1 VHNRS
6 SLARLEEDMSEDY
19 SLPTKLIDIHNHIR
33 MDPIG
38 TDADGDPNG
47 DRLIG
52 IMDGLNVQRT
62 LVMGVTYG
70 HNEKTLAAVK
80 KHPQRFVG
88 GAFADP
94 RDGRRAIDEVRK
106 YHAEGFRFVKLFP
119 NFGYYPDDEQF
130 RPFFDVVAELKMAV
144 LSHCGFLFPG
154 PGTAVYYSN
163 PGRFEK
169 LMRTYPDTPFIMA
182 HMGGIDAFLQTIMLA
197 TRLPNAYADFSPGQ
211 GTWVL
216 NVAPAMVATI
226 PANKLMWG
234 SDNYWG
240 IPEQLQANR
249 AALIAANHGPSFE
262 KMFYSNAKE
271 LLQRLG
277 AIPT

>member
-1 VHNRS
+1 
-6 SLARLEEDMSEDY
+6 MSEEF

-33 MDPIG
+33 VEPLGNAAEADPG
-38 TDADGDPNG
+38 GDK
-47 DRLIG
+47 LIE
-52 IMDGLNVQRT
+52 IMDGLNVEHT

-80 KHPQRFVG
+80 KHSQRFVG
-88 GAFADP
+88 GVFADP
-94 RDGRRAIDEVRK
+94 RDGERAMDEVRK

-144 LSHCGFLFPG
+144 LSHCGYLAPG
-154 PGTAVYYSN
+154 PGSAAYYSN

-169 LMRTYPDTPFIMA
+169 LMRAYPETPFIMA
-182 HMGGIDAFLQTIMLA
+182 HMGGIDAFLQTIMVT
-197 TRLPNAYADFSPGQ
+197 TRFSNAYADFSPGQ

-226 PANKLMWG
+226 PAHKLMWG
-234 SDNYWG
+234 ADSYGG
-240 IPEQLQANR
+240 IPDQHKQNH
-249 AALIAANHGPSFE
+249 AALIAANHGPSFA

-271 LLQRLG
+271 LFQRLG
-277 AIPT
+277 AIPS